1 MLMVSSCV
9 CFYCI
14 GSIGYAVYA
23 VIILLFLFLFLMILR
38 PPRSTRTDTLF
49 PYTTLFRSPVA
60 EGQEPFEDALDRGDI
75 GLDAVLREQLAG
87 LVLEARVADLAGAAA
102 WITLQENNALAKLD
116 VEIGRAHV

>member
-1 MLMVSSCV
+1 MRISDWSSDVCSSDLPVDREMLADRAQEGDVFERV
-9 CFYCI
+9 EPLGI
-14 GSIGYAVYA
+14 VEHHRI
-23 VIILLFLFLFLMILR
+23 R
-38 PPRSTRTDTLF
+38 W
-49 PYTTLFRSPVA
+49 PVA